1 MATSQCALDLIA
13 LEVPLDERAMR
24 LLDKEAMNLAER
36 PDSTRVNTRW
46 RSCGAT
52 RHSLDQARE
61 RRLKFDANLV
71 PSARDFLA
79 NGHEDSRA
87 ALSQAETRQT
97 IDLDGARS

>member
-1 MATSQCALDLIA
+1 MATSQRALDLIA

-24 LLDKEAMNLAER
+24 LLDKEAMDLAER
-36 PDSTRVNTRW
+36 SDSTRVSTRW
-46 RSCGAT
+46 RRYGAT

-71 PSARDFLA
+71 PSARDFLSD
-79 NGHEDSRA
+79 GHEDSRA
-87 ALSQAETRQT
+87 ALGQAKTRQT